1 MYHAVHG
8 SPRSGIPPLVRSW
21 APIRSIQAI
30 ERALYGL
37 VHTVEAWREKRS
49 AVRHLQS
56 LDDRMLHDVGIER
69 REIPE
74 IVSRRAS
81 GWR

>member
-1 MYHAVHG
+1 MYHAVQG
-8 SPRSGIPPLVRSW
+8 SPRSGIPPLVNSW

-30 ERALYGL
+30 ERALYSL
-37 VHTVEAWREKRS
+37 VHAVAGWREHRS

-56 LDDRMLHDVGIER
+56 LDDRMLQDVGIER
-69 REIPE
+69 REISE
-74 IVSRRAS
+74 IVSRRAA